1 MKNIRIGTCVP
12 GRNFAQWA
20 PKLVQAGFECVTV
33 NYHMEMEPEELA
45 ALPEIVKRALDGTS
59 ATISA
64 LGFYCNALENPEHE
78 KKLHAA
84 IDAAGAIGAKIVST
98 FAGALEGQSV
108 EAAMP
113 RFRTVFGELASHAE
127 AAGVKLAIENCPMGG
142 TWQKNTCNIGFNP
155 RAWDMMFDAVP
166 SPALGLEWEPAH
178 QMCQLIDPVANL
190 RQYVGRVYHLHG
202 KDASIHWDAIARAGI
217 LGAVNFVDSRFPGFG
232 DTDWRTIFA
241 ILQEN
246 GYDGAI
252 SVEGY
257 HDPYYSHDWEM
268 TGQLHAMRYL
278 KWCRGGDF
286 TPNPW

>member
-84 IDAAGAIGAKIVST
+84 IDAAGTIGAKIVST

-127 AAGVKLAIENCPMGG
+127 AAGVKLAIEN
-142 TWQKNTCNIGFNP
+142 
-155 RAWDMMFDAVP
+155 
-166 SPALGLEWEPAH
+166 
-178 QMCQLIDPVANL
+178 
-190 RQYVGRVYHLHG
+190 
-202 KDASIHWDAIARAGI
+202 
-217 LGAVNFVDSRFPGFG
+217 
-232 DTDWRTIFA
+232 
-241 ILQEN
+241 
-246 GYDGAI
+246 
-252 SVEGY
+252 
-257 HDPYYSHDWEM
+257 
-268 TGQLHAMRYL
+268 
-278 KWCRGGDF
+278 
-286 TPNPW
+286 